1 MDTNQPPVS
10 RVANRY
16 GTPKPGLSRRT
27 WKRLIWITL
36 GVAVLATAVFSVQTA
51 IPEVSSK
58 DVGFNIQDAGRA
70 SVDYE
75 ITKAP
80 ETAVQC
86 AIQVLSETYAVVG
99 WQVVEIGPNST
110 DEGTDGGR
118 TTAHRTLLRT
128 EAIGVS
134 GGVNACWVLEG
145 TPSP

>member
-16 GTPKPGLSRRT
+16 GTPKPGLSRST
-27 WKRLIWITL
+27 WKRLIWVTL
-36 GVAVLATAVFSVQTA
+36 GVAVLATAVFSVQTS

-58 DVGFNIQDAGRA
+58 DVGFNIQDEGRA

-75 ITKAP
+75 ITKDP
-80 ETAVQC
+80 ETTVQC

-118 TTAHRTLLRT
+118 TTAHRTSLRT
-128 EAIGVS
+128 ETIGVS
-134 GGVNACWVLEG
+134 GGVNACWVPEE
-145 TPSP
+145 TASP